1 MGRSVERKG
10 GPAYSKGACPETN
23 RREKAVRPGQDGPG
37 ARLTAGVTQST
48 GNRTAGLA
56 AAVLAS
62 TPPPRPRL
70 PLAALSSVA
79 SQPGWLPPPPC
90 QGLPGSPL
98 RVVPEARQWT
108 DPASYSRALLLVVG
122 AEVVVLQPDR
132 LAVGRLAER
141 VVGDFL
147 VRGGRWVDR

>member
-1 MGRSVERKG
+1 MGGMEREVERPG
-10 GPAYSKGACPETN
+10 GPAYSEGYVPEATGMGKPCA
-23 RREKAVRPGQDGPG
+23 RSRDGPG
-37 ARLTAGVTQST
+37 ARPTAGGGYFRAP
-48 GNRTAGLA
+48 GNRTAGFA
-56 AAVLAS
+56 A
-62 TPPPRPRL
+62 PGR

-98 RVVPEARQWT
+98 T
-108 DPASYSRALLLVVG
+108 DPASYCRALLLVVG

-132 LAVGRLAER
+132 LAAGRLAER

>member
-1 MGRSVERKG
+1 MAQLLSHLRAPS
-10 GPAYSKGACPETN
+10 
-23 RREKAVRPGQDGPG
+23 
-37 ARLTAGVTQST
+37 
-48 GNRTAGLA
+48 NRTAGLA

-98 RVVPEARQWT
+98 RVVPEARRRTESAPHCWALSPDQLIRQ
-108 DPASYSRALLLVVG
+108 PARIQGGTGRLQRREAALAEQVGALVVAG
-122 AEVVVLQPDR
+122 V
-132 LAVGRLAER
+132 
-141 VVGDFL
+141 
-147 VRGGRWVDR
+147 